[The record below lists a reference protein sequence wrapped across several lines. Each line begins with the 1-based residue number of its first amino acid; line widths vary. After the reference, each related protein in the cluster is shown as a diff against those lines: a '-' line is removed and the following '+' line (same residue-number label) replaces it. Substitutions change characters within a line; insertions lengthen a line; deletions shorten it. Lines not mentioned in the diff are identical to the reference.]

1 MTVKA
6 VTKGGRAANLNL
18 SLRKPFYSP
27 KEYAAIAG
35 IHPSTVLDYI
45 HAGTLYAV
53 RISDRV
59 YRIPLASLLNSL
71 YPDEIGE
78 PRFTTTG
85 DLGRA
90 IAEDQ
95 RRYAVE
101 PRPKRRTT
109 RSTIRRG

>member
-1 MTVKA
+1 MTVKGI
-6 VTKGGRAANLNL
+6 TKGDRAAGLDL
-18 SLRKPFYSP
+18 TLRKPFYSP

-45 HAGTLYAV
+45 HSGTLYAV

-90 IAEDQ
+90 IAEDR
-95 RRYAVE
+95 RRYAAE
-101 PRPKRRTT
+101 PRPKKRTT
-109 RSTIRRG
+109 PSTTRRG

>member
-6 VTKGGRAANLNL
+6 ITQGSRATGL
-18 SLRKPFYSP
+18 SLSQRKPFYSP

-45 HAGTLYAV
+45 HSGSLYAV

-59 YRIPLASLLNSL
+59 YRIPLASLLDSL

-85 DLGRA
+85 DLRRA
-90 IAEDQ
+90 IAGDR
-95 RRYAVE
+95 RRYAAE
-101 PRPKRRTT
+101 PAPMRRKT
-109 RSTIRRG
+109 RGA